1 MCAKVS
7 VYADFQVE
15 NYLYQKLLHMYGCIC
30 MGHIE
35 KCLSQFF
42 FK

>member
-15 NYLYQKLLHMYGCIC
+15 NYLYQKLLHMYD

-35 KCLSQFF
+35 KCLGQFF